1 MASTKQRK
9 AARKNVRKAQRAARS
24 KRTIAKLP
32 KSVRTDLG
40 KQAAASRERGGRAGR
55 ALEDRTRTQLYE
67 RAKQLGIPGRSKMGK
82 WELITAIRR
91 HG

>member
-40 KQAAASRERGGRAGR
+40 KQAAASRKRGGRAGR